1 MRDELCLLH
10 LEIGG
15 CMFGASFLS
24 GAFMALNDEDDS
36 TVLAQ
41 GGVPEEGSSV
51 DAASLKTIGAGGS
64 WDSV

>member
-1 MRDELCLLH
+1 
-10 LEIGG
+10 
-15 CMFGASFLS
+15 MFGASFLS